1 MAEPPLQKVIT
12 DLFRD
17 FKGDETGGVHAMR
30 GFSFQVW
37 HAVLEALRAHGRDG
51 DYAVVLEWE
60 QDIAVLNSSS
70 APTQVRFIQLKKN
83 ESSLHWTLNTLLAED
98 KPVEETEGSATEEAD
113 ATAAAGATDAED
125 ARDATA
131 QQVGP
136 AADVPE
142 AAAAER
148 GKRKAKVRKKHKAK
162 PSILAKLY
170 QHRRRFQD
178 CQSSRLEFV
187 SNAPYKVTTD
197 EHGEIVVGSVELSKL
212 PDGVRTRIEKEV
224 RKQLELDAEEV
235 FDISDIG
242 LLQSHGILD
251 DAHKYAA
258 GELDEMLLKGCV
270 GAGGKSSLLCVLV
283 LASYI
288 HLRAGKRSFA
298 RDYTELLARGI
309 KRAEVDGFL
318 AATSD
323 RNESTKDLVEKAI
336 EMVSRE
342 GMPFPVVKNMSRVLT
357 QACVEITNR
366 AGPVPLVAARLKDLY
381 IRNGEYDQFSLLR
394 EQLDAWYSDFVLE
407 AHADS
412 PNLGKPYLFCL
423 MLMIVQN
430 ANPIYELPPLSLDS
444 QLEDGK

>member
-37 HAVLEALRAHGRDG
+37 HAVLETLRAHGRDG

-60 QDIAVLNSSS
+60 QDVAVLNSSS

-83 ESSLHWTLNTLLAED
+83 ESSLHWTLNALLTEE
-98 KPVEETEGSATEEAD
+98 KPVEETQVSATEVTD
-113 ATAAAGATDAED
+113 AAAGAAGGKDA
-125 ARDATA
+125 AA
-131 QQVGP
+131 QEGGAV
-136 AADVPE
+136 ASAPE
-142 AAAAER
+142 ASASEPGNKKGKGR
-148 GKRKAKVRKKHKAK
+148 KKRKAK
-162 PSILAKLY
+162 PSFLAKLY
-170 QHRRRFQD
+170 QHRRRFKD
-178 CQSSRLEFV
+178 CKSSRLEFV
-187 SNAPYKVTTD
+187 SNAPYKVATA
-197 EHGEIVVGSVELSKL
+197 EHGEIVVGNVELSKL
-212 PDGVRTRIEKEV
+212 PDGVRSQIEKEV
-224 RKQLELDAEEV
+224 RQQLELDVDEV

-258 GELDEMLLKGCV
+258 GELDEMLLKGRV

-288 HLRAGKRSFA
+288 HLRAGKKSFA
-298 RDYTELLARGI
+298 RDYPELLERGI
-309 KRAEVDGFL
+309 KRSEVDGFL

-323 RNESTKDLVEKAI
+323 RNESPKDLVEKAI
-336 EMVSRE
+336 EVVSRE
-342 GMPFPVVKNMSRVLT
+342 GMPFPMVKNMGRVLT

-366 AGPVPLVAARLKDLY
+366 AGPIPLVAARLKDLY
-381 IRNGEYDQFSLLR
+381 TRNGEYDQFPLLR
-394 EQLDAWYSDFVLE
+394 EQLDAWYSDFLRE
-407 AHADS
+407 APADIPS
-412 PNLGKPYLFCL
+412 LGKPYLFCL